1 MFGIV
6 QPDRW
11 DPPEPHRSGG
21 ARHGQRV
28 GSTAGTGVS
37 GRPATGPGEGP
48 GGDAGWDVFGWDAIG
63 DAPTGP
69 IAVVDGPEGSGV
81 RRAAHG
87 ATGDGGPVRDHD
99 PDPDYDDRYDDD
111 RYGFDTGGTDDVPAD
126 ADVTRPVSRRAARR
140 GGGRRGGGG
149 SRTRRVGLP
158 LIAVLLLVGGVI
170 AGGVY
175 LFSSVF
181 ATPDYDGDGTTDVII
196 EVQSGDSTTKIGNE
210 LLARGVVASVDAFT
224 DAARDDDRIRSVQPG
239 FYQLR
244 AHMSGK
250 AAVARLLDPAARV
263 GQLEI
268 RGGVQLDDT
277 RAPDGAVAP
286 GVLSLIAK
294 ASCTQTGGEQKCLT
308 VDDLR
313 NAMVKTDPAALGV
326 PEWAL
331 QEVARA
337 DPARRLEGLLVPGR
351 YDVLPGTSAE
361 EVLRNLLAASASKLE
376 AAGLVSGAQ
385 AIGSTPYQVLTIAS
399 LVEKEAIT
407 ADMPKVARVVYNRL
421 GAGQR
426 LELDSMVNYPL
437 DVQALR
443 TNPQDRAKAGPY
455 NSYLNTGLPPTP
467 ISAPGPEAVAAAL
480 SPAPG
485 PWFFFVRCQTDG
497 TSCFAATLD
506 EHNKNVTLARQN
518 GAF

>member
-1 MFGIV
+1 MFGTV

-11 DPPEPHRSGG
+11 DPAEQPGFGG
-21 ARHGQRV
+21 AHR
-28 GSTAGTGVS
+28 GTGVS
-37 GRPATGPGEGP
+37 GRRAAGPARTDGAGGPAR
-48 GGDAGWDVFGWDAIG
+48 GDAGWDVFGWDAIG

-69 IAVVDGPEGSGV
+69 IAVVDDAPA
-81 RRAAHG
+81 R
-87 ATGDGGPVRDHD
+87 D
-99 PDPDYDDRYDDD
+99 PDPAPDFDAPDHGVDHGVDHEPGDDD
-111 RYGFDTGGTDDVPAD
+111 RYGFADDGPAD
-126 ADVTRPVSRRAARR
+126 EDLTRPVRRGGDRR

-158 LIAVLLLVGGVI
+158 LIAVLLLLGGVI

-181 ATPDYDGDGTTDVII
+181 STPDYDGDGTTDVII
-196 EVQSGDSTTKIGNE
+196 EVQSGDSTTRIGNE
-210 LLARGVVASVDAFT
+210 LLAKGVVASVDAFT
-224 DAARDDDRIRSVQPG
+224 DAAREEDRIRSVQPG

-244 AHMSGK
+244 SHMSGK

-277 RAPDGAVAP
+277 SAPDGTVAP

-294 ASCTQTGGEQKCLT
+294 ASCTDTGGQQKCLT
-308 VDDLR
+308 VDELR
-313 NAMVKTDPAALGV
+313 TAMVSTDPAALGV

-331 QEVARA
+331 QEVAKA

-351 YDVLPGTSAE
+351 YDVLPGVPAE
-361 EVLRNLLAASASKLE
+361 EVLHDLLAASASKLE

-399 LVEKEAIT
+399 LVEKEAINP
-407 ADMPKVARVVYNRL
+407 DMPKVARVVYNRL

-443 TNPQDRAKAGPY
+443 TTPQDRAKPGPY
-455 NSYLNTGLPPTP
+455 NSYLTTGLPPTP

-480 SPAPG
+480 APAQG
-485 PWFFFVRCQTDG
+485 PWIFFVRCQTDG

>member
-1 MFGIV
+1 
-6 QPDRW
+6 
-11 DPPEPHRSGG
+11 
-21 ARHGQRV
+21 
-28 GSTAGTGVS
+28 
-37 GRPATGPGEGP
+37 
-48 GGDAGWDVFGWDAIG
+48 VFGWDAIG

-69 IAVVDGPEGSGV
+69 IPRTDAELVGAADGTHGYETASEPE
-81 RRAAHG
+81 
-87 ATGDGGPVRDHD
+87 
-99 PDPDYDDRYDDD
+99 YDDHYEPDAARADEYADDGYDDE
-111 RYGFDTGGTDDVPAD
+111 P
-126 ADVTRPVSRRAARR
+126 PPRR
-140 GGGRRGGGG
+140 GRRGGGG

-158 LIAVLLLVGGVI
+158 LFAVVLLLGGVI

-181 ATPDYDGDGTTDVII
+181 ATPDYDGDGTTDVIV
-196 EVQSGDSTTKIGNE
+196 EVQSGDTTTKIGNE
-210 LLARGVVASVDAFT
+210 LLGKGVVASVDAFT
-224 DAARDDDRIRSVQPG
+224 DAARDDDRIRAVQPG

-277 RAPDGAVAP
+277 KAPDGTVTP

-294 ASCTQTGGEQKCLT
+294 ASCTDTGGEQKCLS

-313 NAMVKTDPAALGV
+313 NAMVTTDPAALGV

-331 QEVARA
+331 QEVAKA

-351 YDVLPGTSAE
+351 YDVLPGTSAQD
-361 EVLRNLLAASASKLE
+361 VLRNLLASSASKLE

-407 ADMPKVARVVYNRL
+407 PDMPKVARVIYNRL

-443 TNPQDRAKAGPY
+443 TNPADRAKPGPY

-467 ISAPGPEAVAAAL
+467 ISAPGPDAVAAAL
-480 SPAPG
+480 EPTPG
-485 PWFFFVRCQTDG
+485 NWFFFVRCQTDG